1 MQEQN
6 ELDALHGVSGLAAES
21 AALVPVACYNVAV
34 EYEHLGQQHQA
45 VAEFKAGLV
54 EAQHNN
60 LPLTDPVVQALQQGV
75 LGTHLLSHL
84 LSRLLSHLLSLTQFC
99 GNLSIDRSI
108 D

>member
-60 LPLTDPVVQALQQGV
+60 LPVTDPVVQALQQGV
-75 LGTHLLSHL
+75 LATRLQTHLQSHL
-84 LSRLLSHLLSLTQFC
+84 LTHIQSHLQSLTQFC
-99 GNLSIDRSI
+99 SNLSID
-108 D
+108 